1 MTTLF
6 ILLCFT
12 VVGMNLF
19 SIPNEDDNISKAL
32 WIINSLILIYI
43 AFTKVISAFF

>member
-6 ILLCFT
+6 VLLCFM

-19 SIPNEDDNISKAL
+19 SIPNENDNISKAL
-32 WIINSLILIYI
+32 QIVNSLILIYV
-43 AFTKVISAFF
+43 AFTKMIPAFL